1 MHRDIRRSIALLVAF
16 TFASSLVTTNA
27 ALAANIDEPFKK
39 LFSGIASWY
48 GGKFHGRRT
57 ASGTRY
63 NMHSMTCAHKT
74 LPFGTKLLVKNPSNG
89 KTCQVT
95 VTDRGPYYGKR
106 VIDLSKAAAD
116 RLELDGI
123 GHVVCYLG
131 KAVGKGIGGAAKGIG
146 GAAKGIEGAAK
157 GIEVTA
163 KGIEGTAKET
173 GETIA
178 NLPGCLGKVA
188 KEIGE
193 TAAVPISRGVTIAS
207 KPMNRQAYR
216 KEIERYYKS
225 KDFVDDGVELAHWEV
240 KGTFE
245 PRAKTGCLLVPE
257 AGYSGTSKH
266 NRSVISGLDQ
276 DIF

>member
-1 MHRDIRRSIALLVAF
+1 MTRDKRKSIALLV
-16 TFASSLVTTNA
+16 TLTLTYSLAATNSA
-27 ALAANIDEPFKK
+27 MAANIDEPIKK

-74 LPFGTKLLVKNPSNG
+74 LPFGTKLLVENTSNG

-116 RLELDGI
+116 KLGLDGI
-123 GHVVCYLG
+123 GQVVCYIG
-131 KAVGKGIGGAAKGIG
+131 KAVGKGIGGA
-146 GAAKGIEGAAK
+146 
-157 GIEVTA
+157 A

-178 NLPGCLGKVA
+178 NLPNQIGKVA
-188 KEIGE
+188 REVKE
-193 TAAVPISRGVTIAS
+193 AASAPVSRGVASAS
-207 KPMNRQAYR
+207 KPMSRQAYR
-216 KEIERYYKS
+216 NEIERYYKK
-225 KDFVDDGVELAHWEV
+225 KDFVDQDSELAAWQV

-245 PRAKTGCLLVPE
+245 PRAKVGCLLVPDT
-257 AGYSGTSKH
+257 GHSGASRH
-266 NRSVISGLDQ
+266 NRSVIAGLDQ
-276 DIF
+276 DLF

>member
-63 NMHSMTCAHKT
+63 DMHSMTCAHKT

-131 KAVGKGIGGAAKGIG
+131 KAVGKGIGGAAKGIE
-146 GAAKGIEGAAK
+146 K
-157 GIEVTA
+157 TA

-173 GETIA
+173 GESIA
-178 NLPGCLGKVA
+178 SLPNRLGKVA

-193 TAAVPISRGVTIAS
+193 TAAAPISRGVTIAS
-207 KPMNRQAYR
+207 KQMNRQEYR
-216 KEIERYYKS
+216 KEIERYYKA

>member
-1 MHRDIRRSIALLVAF
+1 MNRDKRKSVALLVAF
-16 TFASSLVTTNA
+16 MVTSSLVTTNA
-27 ALAANIDEPFKK
+27 AFASSIDQPFKQ

-57 ASGTRY
+57 ASGSRY

-74 LPFGTKLLVKNPSNG
+74 LPFGTRLLVENPSNG

-95 VTDRGPYYGKR
+95 VTDRGPYHGKR

-116 RLELDGI
+116 KLGLDGI
-123 GHVVCYLG
+123 GQVVCYLG
-131 KAVGKGIGGAAKGIG
+131 KAVGKGLGGAAR
-146 GAAKGIEGAAK
+146 
-157 GIEVTA
+157 
-163 KGIEGTAKET
+163 GIEGTAKET

-178 NLPGCLGKVA
+178 NLPGQLGKVA

-193 TAAVPISRGVTIAS
+193 TASAPISKSVIVAS
-207 KPMNRQAYR
+207 KPLSKQVFR
-216 KEIERYYKS
+216 KEIERYYTK

-245 PRAKTGCLLVPE
+245 PRAKTGCLLVPD
-257 AGYSGTSKH
+257 SGRSSTSRHTK
-266 NRSVISGLDQ
+266 NVIAGLDQ